1 MKKLLLLSISIVL
14 TTVVTAQN
22 VKISWEDD
30 YSMPYNGEE
39 VTVTGG
45 DATMYTNFH
54 VVNEG
59 MEATFIWRRDI
70 LSISSQGFDD
80 QLCDDQICY
89 NTSGNPWICPGPLTI
104 AQNDSSLFQPKLLNN
119 GFAGTAH
126 IRYFVLDANENK
138 LDSVDVIF
146 TSTASLASESGSLE
160 INVFP
165 NPAQDYL
172 MIAGDDLAKGSKAL
186 IVDALGKK
194 IKEFQLN
201 SSNNKLDISSL
212 KSGVYFVNVL
222 TAAGVR
228 SKQMKLIVQK

>member
-1 MKKLLLLSISIVL
+1 MKKLLLLSISIIL
-14 TTVVTAQN
+14 TTAVTAQS
-22 VKISWEDD
+22 VKFSWEED

-138 LDSVDVIF
+138 LDSVDVVF
-146 TSTASLASESGSLE
+146 TSTASISSESNSLDVK
-160 INVFP
+160 VFP

-172 MIAGDDLAKGSKAL
+172 MITVDDLSKGSQVV
-186 IVDALGKK
+186 IVDALGKR
-194 IKEFQLN
+194 IKEYKLN
-201 SSNNKLDISSL
+201 NSTNKLDITLL

-222 TAAGVR
+222 NSEGVR